1 MYRQIKTQSGF
12 VVDNQIE
19 RLSDNAFIPFDSANT
34 DYQQFKKDIM
44 DGGELQD
51 ADGVVMT
58 PEAAKAFIQTLP

>member
-1 MYRQIKTQSGF
+1 MYRQCIGTFGELAQCVS
-12 VVDNQIE
+12 
-19 RLSDNAFIPFDSANT
+19 RLSDGACIPFDSANT

-58 PEAAKAFIQTLP
+58 PEAAQEFVTSLP